1 MAFSGGLAQHNG
13 LTAREVLIAGDYNG
27 NSTPVAVTS
36 AGLLQTQNT
45 PATGSVQNVSA
56 ANLATITTG
65 QLTATTTS
73 GATSFVPALGGR
85 KNLVITNAST
95 TQGVFVGATGVAAN
109 TGHYIPP
116 GSSLSMGNTDGAAP
130 LAYFVIT
137 AANTALCTYLG
148 VS

>member
-1 MAFSGGLAQHNG
+1 MGADQRGSNP
-13 LTAREVLIAGDYNG
+13 
-27 NSTPVAVTS
+27 TPVI
-36 AGLLQTQNT
+36 LQTWTGATASSPVDASNPLPIT

-73 GATSFVPALGGR
+73 GATSFVPALAGR

>member
-1 MAFSGGLAQHNG
+1 MGADQRGSNP
-13 LTAREVLIAGDYNG
+13 
-27 NSTPVAVTS
+27 TPVI
-36 AGLLQTQNT
+36 LQTWTGATASSPVDASNPLPTSTT
-45 PATGSVQNVSA
+45 PASGSVQNVSA

-73 GATSFVPALGGR
+73 GATSFVPALPGR

-116 GSSLSMGNTDGAAP
+116 GASLSMGNTDGAAA

-137 AANTALCTYLG
+137 DANTALCTYLG

>member
-36 AGLLQTQNT
+36 AGLLQTI
-45 PATGSVQNVSA
+45 PGAGSVQNVSA

-73 GATSFVPALGGR
+73 GATSFVPALPGR

-116 GSSLSMGNTDGAAP
+116 GASLSIGNTDGAAA

-137 AANTALCTYLG
+137 AANIALCTYLG